1 MTLSQVSISIST
13 YLFYPDQRINSVS
26 VSTFV
31 NWSTFLRRLSYI
43 RTFRY
48 VGKYEWRKTSL
59 PAQNMS
65 TTQVLFTDYLLWRV
79 KLKLLPAPSLSKL
92 SFRSTF
98 EFFSDIK
105 RIQYQTG
112 VCVVGGVAFF
122 TFFLCYFIPAV
133 YYSMYIYT
141 VTL

>member
-65 TTQVLFTDYLLWRV
+65 ATQVLFTDYLLWRV
-79 KLKLLPAPSLSKL
+79 KLKLLPGPSLSTVSCL
-92 SFRSTF
+92 SEQLLNFSLILK
-98 EFFSDIK
+98 EFNI
-105 RIQYQTG
+105 RQEIC
-112 VCVVGGVAFF
+112 VCVCGRGCGIFHLLF
-122 TFFLCYFIPAV
+122 MLFYTFCLCT
-133 YYSMYIYT
+133 YI
-141 VTL
+141 L